1 MMTLPDL
8 IRDIENTVGGDAILC
23 VHAVNLT
30 TGDSFS
36 HNEWRTIPTASTIK
50 IAIVDMVA
58 RLVAAGGLSWA
69 DHCRF
74 TSDDVVGGA
83 GVLRYL
89 TSVRGLSLA
98 DAATLAITVSD
109 NIASNLCLDA
119 LGGAAVA
126 TAMLQRTWDIES
138 TIINRPITMI
148 PGPNDHAHTALST
161 TFDLVTIAS
170 HLTADTLDRMEKC
183 TDGRMMT
190 RWLPLQ
196 WVGSSEPTQSEVKVT
211 HKPGWIESLRADVG
225 IVDVAGNRVV
235 LAIAIDNVPP
245 GFMHQGNAAE
255 AAVATIS
262 ARILEVLVPGF
273 KSLLKD

>member
-1 MMTLPDL
+1 MMTLPEL
-8 IRDIENTVGGDAILC
+8 IRDLEQTVGGDAILC

-36 HNEWRTIPTASTIK
+36 HNEWRVIPTASTIK

-58 RLVAAGGLSWA
+58 RLVAAGGLSWD
-69 DHCRF
+69 DHCKI
-74 TSDDVVGGA
+74 TNNDIVGGA
-83 GVLRYL
+83 GVLRYMA
-89 TSVRGLSLA
+89 SVRDLSLA
-98 DAATLAITVSD
+98 DAATIAITVSD

-126 TAMLQRTWDIES
+126 TAMLRRTWDIES
-138 TIINRPITMI
+138 TMINRPITMT
-148 PGPNDHAHTALST
+148 PGPDDHAHTAVT
-161 TFDLVTIAS
+161 TAFDLVTIAS
-170 HLTADTLDRMEKC
+170 HLTADTLERMGKC
-183 TDGRMMT
+183 TDGRMLT

-196 WVGSSEPTQSEVKVT
+196 WVGVSQPTQSEVKVA

-225 IVDVAGNRVV
+225 IIDVDGNRVV
-235 LAIAIDNVPP
+235 MAAAIDNVPP
-245 GFMHQGNAAE
+245 GYMHQGNTAD

-262 ARILEVLVPGF
+262 AKILEVLVPGF